1 MYSTFHLQS
10 RILQIGNLESTLE
23 TVFKNFESN
32 LPSIPATSTAT
43 TTTTST
49 CTSTT
54 SLLSNH
60 CFRANLQAPAG
71 HRRTVPKV
79 IVIDEEASPSSA
91 PDLPESMVVDEVG
104 CALVRA
110 EGGAAQVSPSP
121 SARNALRT
129 SHYAQTAHVQEDM
142 QSGVWQYSGSQLH
155 NLICKTFAAPP
166 ALSPLPST
174 PGEWATPET
183 KMYDLIQ
190 RALFTVEANT
200 AVAELVT
207 ARAAEEAA
215 DEAEAVTAR
224 APEEAEEEA
233 EEQEAVEV
241 EADEVIEVEEM
252 EESSEE
258 DIKYGW
264 I

>member
-1 MYSTFHLQS
+1 M
-10 RILQIGNLESTLE
+10 
-23 TVFKNFESN
+23 
-32 LPSIPATSTAT
+32 
-43 TTTTST
+43 
-49 CTSTT
+49 
-54 SLLSNH
+54 
-60 CFRANLQAPAG
+60 
-71 HRRTVPKV
+71 
-79 IVIDEEASPSSA
+79 D
-91 PDLPESMVVDEVG
+91 VDEVG

-166 ALSPLPST
+166 TLSPLPST

-207 ARAAEEAA
+207 ARAAEEA
-215 DEAEAVTAR
+215 DEEEEEEAVTAR

-241 EADEVIEVEEM
+241 EADGGGGYKIWM
-252 EESSEE
+252 
-258 DIKYGW
+258 DI
-264 I
+264 IM